1 MKGKPMLKDTSK
13 IELKATEWGP
23 KEVPHIDSHGFIILV
38 VLISWTI
45 QWLFGIGICKKK
57 AK

>member
-1 MKGKPMLKDTSK
+1 MLKDTSK